1 MENSLR
7 VVGARGHN
15 LKNITVEIPRDKLVV
30 ITGLSGSGKSS
41 LAFDTIFAEGQRR
54 YVESLSS
61 YARQFLG
68 QMDKPEVDV
77 IEGLSPAVSIDQKGT
92 SRNPRSTVGT
102 VTEIY
107 DYLRLL
113 FARVGIPH
121 CPVCG
126 RVVSR
131 QSSEEITNTIAA
143 LPEGSRVMILA
154 PIVRAR
160 KGTYQSVLEDIRK
173 GGFVRV
179 RVDGTV
185 YSVDDEISLD
195 RYKIHTIEAV
205 VDRLVI
211 RHDSEDEEEAKNR
224 LTRLADS
231 VETALKVGQGFVT
244 VVNLS
249 KDPAEDM
256 QFSEYLACPEHGYS
270 IPEIEPRTFSFN
282 TPYGACPDCQGLGV
296 KFELDPTLI
305 VPDDSLSLNQGAIA
319 VMEWR
324 PSDRPADG
332 YYWQQIVSVAGVYG
346 IDLDA
351 PFSSLTA
358 EQKAVL
364 FYGTGSKKIKI
375 ELKGRNERY
384 SSYEAAFEGVLPNL
398 ERRYNET
405 KSDYIKTQ
413 IGQYMREIPCKT
425 CGGKRLRPEA
435 LAVTIEDK
443 NIIEVTDWPVSRTLE
458 WMKHL
463 AEDKSA
469 LTSKQRVIAEKV
481 FREIISRL
489 EFLVNV
495 GLDYLTL
502 SRSAV
507 TLSGGEAQRI
517 RLATQIGS
525 QLMGVLYVLDEPS
538 IGLHARDNTKL
549 LRTLQRLRDLGNTV
563 IVVEHDEE
571 TIRAADWIVDM
582 GPGAGVNGG
591 EVLVSGTLQDV
602 LACPRS
608 LTGDYLSGRKFV
620 PVPKKRRKPGKQ
632 CLEIIGAA
640 QNNLKNIN
648 VKIPLGLFVCIT
660 GVSGSGKSSL
670 MNEILYKSLAHTLNR
685 AHTIPGAH
693 KEIRGTEYLDKIIN
707 IDQSPIGRTP
717 RSNPGTYTGIFD
729 EIRKLFAELP
739 ESKLRGYTAGRFSF
753 NVHGG
758 RCEACQGQ
766 GRLKIEMQFLPDVYV
781 PCEVC
786 HGTGYNHET
795 LQVKYKG
802 KSIADVL
809 EMTVDDGVEFFSV
822 FDNIVS
828 KLKLLQEVGLGY
840 LKIGQSGNT
849 LSGGE
854 AQRVKLSKEL
864 ARRSTG
870 RTLYILDEPSVG
882 LHAADVHKLIEVL
895 QRLVDQGNSVL
906 IIEHNIDIIKV
917 ADYLIDLG
925 PEGGD
930 KGGTLVAHGTPEQV
944 AKVEASYTG
953 QYLKEVLKK

>member
-15 LKNITVEIPRDKLVV
+15 LKNVTVEIPRDKFVV

-107 DYLRLL
+107 DYFRLL

-121 CPVCG
+121 CPICG

-131 QSSEEITNTIAA
+131 QSSEEITNTVAA
-143 LPEGSRVMILA
+143 LPEGTRVMILA
-154 PIVRAR
+154 PVVRAR

-173 GGFVRV
+173 GGFVRA

-185 YSVDDEISLD
+185 YSVDDEITLD

-211 RHDSEDEEEAKNR
+211 RHDTEDEEEARNR
-224 LTRLADS
+224 MTRLADS
-231 VETALKVGQGFVT
+231 IETALKVGEGFVT

-256 QFSEYLACPEHGYS
+256 QFSEFLACPEHGYS

-282 TPYGACPDCQGLGV
+282 TPHGACPDCQGLGV
-296 KFELDPTLI
+296 KFEPDPSLI
-305 VPDDSLSLNQGAIA
+305 VPDESLSLNQGAIA

-324 PSDRPADG
+324 PSDRPTEG
-332 YYWQQIVSVAGVYG
+332 YYWQQLVSTAGAFG

-351 PFSSLTA
+351 PFSSLSA
-358 EQKAVL
+358 DQKAVL

-375 ELKGRNERY
+375 ELKGRHERY
-384 SSYEAAFEGVLPNL
+384 SSYEAAFEGIIPNL
-398 ERRYNET
+398 TRRYNET
-405 KSDYIKTQ
+405 KSDYIKNQ

-425 CGGKRLRPEA
+425 CGGKRLRPET

-443 NIIEVTDWPVSRTLE
+443 NIIEITDLPVSRTLE
-458 WMKHL
+458 WVRHL
-463 AEDKSA
+463 AEDPTA

-549 LRTLQRLRDLGNTV
+549 LAALRKLRDLGNTV

-602 LACPRS
+602 LNCPRS

-620 PVPKKRRKPGKQ
+620 PVPKTRRKSKQ
-632 CLEIIGAA
+632 CLEIVGAA
-640 QNNLKNIN
+640 QNNLKHIN
-648 VKIPLGLFVCIT
+648 VKIPLGVFVCIT

-670 MNEILYKSLAHTLNR
+670 MNEILYKSLAHTLNH
-685 AHTIPGAH
+685 AHTIPGKH
-693 KEIRGTEYLDKIIN
+693 KAIRGTEYLDKIIN

-753 NVHGG
+753 NVRGG

-809 EMTVDDGVEFFSV
+809 DMTVDDGVEFFSV
-822 FDNIVS
+822 FDPIVS

-840 LKIGQSGNT
+840 IKIGQSGNT

-864 ARRSTG
+864 ARRATG

-882 LHAADVHKLIEVL
+882 LHSADVHKLIEVL

-930 KGGTLVAHGTPEQV
+930 KGGTLVACGTPEQV
-944 AKVEASYTG
+944 SKVEASYTG
-953 QYLKEVLKK
+953 KYLRTVLK